1 MNNDLKREEAV
12 SKIQKLAKDINI
24 CMFCTDLDQQPFST
38 RPMAVREVDDEGN
51 VWFISSASSH
61 KNAEIK
67 EDENVQLV
75 FSNPSSSQFLSLYGK
90 ATIYRDQEKI
100 KELWTP
106 IANAWFEEGKKDPNV
121 TVLKVDPSQAY
132 YWDTQNGKMIT
143 LLKMA
148 TAAVTGNQMDT
159 GEQGELDV

>member
-1 MNNDLKREEAV
+1 MNNDLKREEAI
-12 SKIQKLAKDINI
+12 SKIQKLAKDISI

-38 RPMAVREVDDEGN
+38 RPMAVRDVDDEGN

-90 ATIYRDQEKI
+90 AAIYRDQEKI
-100 KELWTP
+100 KKLWSP

-143 LLKMA
+143 LLKIA
-148 TAAVTGNQMDT
+148 AAAVSGKDMDV
-159 GEQGELDV
+159 GEQGKLDV